1 MGKRKRIRIKVGE
14 LGALISAREKRKEKM
29 FGEVITDIMH
39 EIQCTWTEAKEI
51 YKRRRLENAIKR
63 EMNELNCSHS

>member
-14 LGALISAREKRKEKM
+14 LGALIYAREKRKEKM

-63 EMNELNCSHS
+63 EMNLIQ

>member
-14 LGALISAREKRKEKM
+14 LGALISLREERKKKM

-39 EIQCTWTEAKEI
+39 EFQCSWTEAKKI
-51 YKRRRLENAIKR
+51 YNRRKVEQAIKR
-63 EMNELNCSHS
+63 EFRKLEL